1 MYQQQTEKRRETIL
15 KLTLI
20 KPIIFASLQHVKLPI
35 NVKIHVTKWQ
45 ILYINMTALSSNLI

>member
-1 MYQQQTEKRRETIL
+1 MLELPLWANSNMYQQQTEKRRETIL

-35 NVKIHVTKWQ
+35 NV
-45 ILYINMTALSSNLI
+45 